1 MCAACGT
8 LDVVSHSQACAPYLA
23 GACVNI
29 ALLTSA
35 EKIVIGGGVLN
46 RKCLYP
52 MIRAEVQSVLNGY
65 IATDQITT
73 AAGIAKYIAPG
84 VHGNDAGIIGALALA
99 EMAYGKPAAAPTSA
113 AAGGGAKAAAAT
125 SSSGE
130 CCEEVAALQAELAA
144 LRSSNRTFVGLFVV
158 AAAAAAVALLK
169 N

>member
-99 EMAYGKPAAAPTSA
+99 EMAYGKPAPAPTSA
-113 AAGGGAKAAAAT
+113 AAAGGVQRLRRLRARAVNAARKWLHCRP
-125 SSSGE
+125 SWQRSGRRTG
-130 CCEEVAALQAELAA
+130 
-144 LRSSNRTFVGLFVV
+144 RS
-158 AAAAAAVALLK
+158 
-169 N
+169 

>member
-1 MCAACGT
+1 
-8 LDVVSHSQACAPYLA
+8 LQACAHYLA

-73 AAGIAKYIAPG
+73 AAGIAKYIVPG

-99 EMAYGKPAAAPTSA
+99 EMAYGKPASAPTSA
-113 AAGGGAKAAAAT
+113 AAT
-125 SSSGE
+125 SSSDG

-158 AAAAAAVALLK
+158 AAAATAVALLK
-169 N
+169 K